1 MHNDAWP
8 TDVTTPPE
16 KVKIQNKED
25 IKILFS
31 YNIQK
36 LLKI

>member
-1 MHNDAWP
+1 MHGLQMLQHHLK
-8 TDVTTPPE
+8 